1 MKPKDFITTVQRK
14 VAFTAVGPSAVRGQ
28 GKGVLRTSQDFCSQI
43 ALGRVSKSSAKAYQL
58 WLDHQTELL
67 LEVLP
72 IKNRPWGAARKA
84 INLFLRDA
92 LYNKYLSR
100 QFKLR
105 SVEPW
110 LEIPLDSAVAKGLNS
125 RDHRG
130 ELPRWPGLKRLRPD
144 ISEAFQ
150 VFASKRATVKGVARV
165 HLDMYLWLGNR

>member
-1 MKPKDFITTVQRK
+1 MKPKDFIRTVQRK

-28 GKGVLRTSQDFCSQI
+28 GKGVLRASQNFCSKI
-43 ALGRVSKSSAKAYQL
+43 ALARVPKSSAKRYQL
-58 WLDHQTELL
+58 WLDRQTELL
-67 LEVLP
+67 LEALP

-105 SVEPW
+105 SVEAW
-110 LEIPLDSAVAKGLNS
+110 LEIPLDSAVAKGLKL
-125 RDHRG
+125 RDHQG
-130 ELPRWPGLKRLRPD
+130 ELPRWPGLKRLGPD

-150 VFASKRATVKGVARV
+150 VFAARQARAEKLARV
-165 HLDMYLWLGNR
+165 HLDMYLWLDNR